1 MVVKVPRKWGYT
13 VMELVLECPVE
24 IAQEVGKL
32 LKDKMEEAGNYFI
45 TSVPIEAAMIV
56 ADSWAE
62 EH

>member
-1 MVVKVPRKWGYT
+1 
-13 VMELVLECPVE
+13 MELVLECPVE